1 MPELPEVETLR
12 RYLGTAITG
21 RSVVSV
27 DVLDERIFAAPREVI
42 EDEVVGHRIDRVARR
57 GKVLIL
63 FLQESGSLLI
73 HPRMTGQ
80 LVVTVAGVTVL
91 AGGHPTPSLLQPMPG
106 PTTRVILRLDEA
118 AILYYNDSRRFG
130 WIRLASDRPCA
141 DDPFLRTLGPEPLTD
156 AFTVAVLREG
166 LARHARAPVKAV
178 LLNQAVV
185 AGIGNVYADECLH
198 HAQIHPARRAGDLSQ
213 REIRRL
219 HAAIRSVLRGAIA
232 TGGTSFA
239 GDINDFRGW
248 AGLPRSRGGL
258 PAAGPAL
265 RRVRH
270 RDHPH
275 EGRGSRDQL
284 LPALPAAV
292 TGAAVT
298 GAAVTGAVTGAAVT
312 GAVVTGS
319 APRLSGR
326 APAAL
331 TRPGPVSPAGGARR
345 ERRA

>member
-42 EDEVVGHRIDRVARR
+42 EDEVAGHRIDRVARR

-198 HAQIHPARRAGDLSQ
+198 HARIHPARRAGDLSQ

-239 GDINDFRGW
+239 GYINDFRGW
-248 AGLPRSRGGL
+248 AGYLDH
-258 PAAGPAL
+258 AEVF
-265 RRVRH
+265 RRQGRPCAVCGTVIIRTKVA
-270 RDHPH
+270 
-275 EGRGSRDQL
+275 GRGTSFCPHCQQR
-284 LPALPAAV
+284 
-292 TGAAVT
+292 
-298 GAAVTGAVTGAAVT
+298 
-312 GAVVTGS
+312 
-319 APRLSGR
+319 
-326 APAAL
+326 
-331 TRPGPVSPAGGARR
+331 
-345 ERRA
+345 

>member
-21 RSVVSV
+21 RSVISV
-27 DVLDERIFAAPREVI
+27 DILDSRIFAAPREVI
-42 EDEVVGHRIDRVARR
+42 EDEVAGHRIDRVARR

-63 FLQESGSLLI
+63 FLQGSGSLLI

-141 DDPFLRTLGPEPLTD
+141 DDPFLRTLGPEPLAD

-166 LARHARAPVKAV
+166 LTRHARAPVKAV
-178 LLNQAVV
+178 LLNQAVM

-198 HAQIHPARRAGDLSQ
+198 HARIHPARRAGDLSL

-219 HAAIRSVLRGAIA
+219 HAAIQSVLRGAIA

-239 GDINDFRGW
+239 GYINDFRGW
-248 AGLPRSRGGL
+248 AGYLDH
-258 PAAGPAL
+258 AEVF
-265 RRVRH
+265 RRQGQPCAVCGTMITRTKVA
-270 RDHPH
+270 
-275 EGRGSRDQL
+275 GRGTSFCPHCQQ
-284 LPALPAAV
+284 P
-292 TGAAVT
+292 
-298 GAAVTGAVTGAAVT
+298 
-312 GAVVTGS
+312 
-319 APRLSGR
+319 
-326 APAAL
+326 
-331 TRPGPVSPAGGARR
+331 
-345 ERRA
+345 